1 MRINEEFR
9 ISGEIIPIALSIAG
23 SDSGGCAGIQADLR
37 TFAALG
43 VHGMTAVTAITSQNT
58 VRVQDVFTLPAGT
71 VSSQI
76 DAVLSDIGADAVKT
90 GMLPDPGI
98 IAAVAEK
105 MRQYRIEKLVLD
117 PVMVSTGGDELI
129 SGKAGESLV
138 RELFPLALIV
148 TPNLDEAS
156 VLVGRPIRTLG
167 DMYAAAREVLQTG
180 PRAVLIK
187 GGHLEAANDQA
198 IDLFFDGREFT
209 EFPAPRVDTRN
220 THGSGCTLAAA
231 IAAFLARGCV
241 LQEAVRQAKEYVT
254 GAIKNSYSLGHGN
267 GPLGHF
273 YQRG

>member
-1 MRINEEFR
+1 MRRNEEFR
-9 ISGEIIPIALSIAG
+9 ISGQIIPVALSIAG

-58 VRVQDVFTLPAGT
+58 VRVNDVFTLPAGT

-90 GMLPDPGI
+90 GMLPDPEI

-105 MRQYRIEKLVLD
+105 IRQYRIEKLVLD

-138 RELFPLALIV
+138 RELFPMALIV

-156 VLVGRPIRTLG
+156 VLVGRRVRTLE

-180 PRAVLIK
+180 ARAVLIK
-187 GGHLEAANDQA
+187 GGHLERSEQVV
-198 IDLFFDGREFT
+198 DLFFDGRAFT

-231 IAAFLARGCV
+231 IAAFLARGSI
-241 LQEAVRQAKEYVT
+241 LQEAVRLAKVYVT
-254 GAIKNSYSLGHGN
+254 GAINNSYSLGHGN

-273 YQRG
+273 YQMG

>member
-1 MRINEEFR
+1 MRINEDIR
-9 ISGEIIPIALSIAG
+9 ISGGNIPVALSIAG

-43 VHGMTAVTAITSQNT
+43 VHGMTAITAVTSQNT
-58 VRVQDVFTLPAGT
+58 VRVQDVFTLPPGT

-90 GMLPDPGI
+90 GMLPDPET
-98 IAAVAEK
+98 IAVVAEK
-105 MRQYRIEKLVLD
+105 ILQYRIEKLVLD

-138 RELFPLALIV
+138 RELFPMALLV

-156 VLVGRPIRTLG
+156 VLVGRPVRTLE

-180 PRAVLIK
+180 ARAVLVK
-187 GGHLEAANDQA
+187 GGHLEGSEQA
-198 IDLFFDGREFT
+198 IDLFFDGRAFT

-231 IAAFLARGCV
+231 IAAFLARGYP
-241 LQEAVRQAKEYVT
+241 LQESVRQAKEFVT

>member
-1 MRINEEFR
+1 M
-9 ISGEIIPIALSIAG
+9 PVALSIAG

-43 VHGMTAVTAITSQNT
+43 VHGMTAVTAVTSQNT
-58 VRVQDVFTLPAGT
+58 VRVDDIFTIPACT

-90 GMLPDPGI
+90 GMLPDPEI

-105 MRQYRIEKLVLD
+105 IRQYRIGKLVLD
-117 PVMVSTGGDELI
+117 PVMVSTGGDELV

-156 VLVGRPIRTLG
+156 VLVGRSIRTLE
-167 DMYAAAREVLQTG
+167 DMYAAAREVLQSG
-180 PRAVLIK
+180 ARAVLIK
-187 GGHLEAANDQA
+187 GGHLEGSEQA
-198 IDLFFDGREFT
+198 IDLFFDGQAFN

-231 IAAFLARGCV
+231 IAAFLARGCI

-273 YQRG
+273 YQRD

>member
-9 ISGEIIPIALSIAG
+9 ISGEIIPVALSIAG

-58 VRVQDVFTLPAGT
+58 VRVKDVYTLPAGT

-117 PVMVSTGGDELI
+117 PVMVSTGGDALI
-129 SGKAGESLV
+129 SGKAGEGLV
-138 RELFPLALIV
+138 RELFPMALIV

-156 VLVGRPIRTLG
+156 VLVGRCIRTLE

-187 GGHLEAANDQA
+187 GGHLEGSDQA
-198 IDLFFDGREFT
+198 IDLFFDGQSFK
-209 EFPAPRVDTRN
+209 EFPASQGGYPQHPRKRVYP
-220 THGSGCTLAAA
+220 GCCYCRLPGQGICTAGIGQAGER
-231 IAAFLARGCV
+231 ICDRG
-241 LQEAVRQAKEYVT
+241 
-254 GAIKNSYSLGHGN
+254 N
-267 GPLGHF
+267 
-273 YQRG
+273 